1 MFETHQKRMLHMYG
15 NIPYMFDHWD
25 DPVVHLL
32 LLKTPKLQ
40 KKRLE
45 SRAVI
50 FFEMV
55 LGNLGILHLHALK
68 YMFTVSTV
76 CTKVPL

>member
-1 MFETHQKRMLHMYG
+1 MLHMYG

-32 LLKTPKLQ
+32 LLKTPWSVN
-40 KKRLE
+40 LE
-45 SRAVI
+45 KIRKQSCY